1 MIRGDVIGQIDALKQ
16 SAGGPLLVVRSRT
29 LAQPLLVAGLVEEL
43 HLQVF
48 PILLGS
54 GARLYPDSTD
64 KASLQLVESSALPN
78 GVLVQRYRVA
88 RT

>member
-1 MIRGDVIGQIDALKQ
+1 MSCATRNECPVLQVG
-16 SAGGPLLVVRSRT
+16 
-29 LAQPLLVAGLVEEL
+29 EHHEL